1 MGRNDN
7 NVILDTEMSNA
18 TDKRMVETVISES
31 SNLKKEYISY
41 LPKSRVSAAIDIQ
54 RWVRG
59 HQARVSCRKQKQI
72 NFKQMRK
79 FRRMLSVAYGKLRTK
94 RIK

>member
-1 MGRNDN
+1 MQIYLASLPPQER
-7 NVILDTEMSNA
+7 LQKE
-18 TDKRMVETVISES
+18 KS
-31 SNLKKEYISY
+31 SAVYIQ
-41 LPKSRVSAAIDIQ
+41 K
-54 RWVRG
+54 WVRG
-59 HQARVSCRKQKQI
+59 HIARKSCQKQKQV